1 MREIVKNIDYVK
13 RKVSALSG
21 KEFKF
26 VVNHGRNKVET
37 FYGRVRD
44 VYPAIFTVQPDDGS
58 ELQSFSYHDILT
70 HNVRFLGK

>member
-1 MREIVKNIDYVK
+1 MREIVKNVNSVK
-13 RKVSALSG
+13 RRVSELTG

-26 VVNHGRNKVET
+26 VVNRGRNKIET
-37 FYGRVRD
+37 FYGRVQD
-44 VYPAIFTVQPDDGS
+44 VYPAIFTVKPDGDG